1 MYGTK
6 GGGYMTL
13 LSIIIALVLVG
24 VILSLVETYVP
35 MDETFKKVL
44 RVVVII
50 VVAIWLLQSFDLF
63 QSLNAIKIK

>member
-1 MYGTK
+1 
-6 GGGYMTL
+6 MTL

-63 QSLNAIKIK
+63 QGLNAIKIK